1 MTRVKRGVTTKRR
14 HKKVIALA
22 KGFRGGRKKL
32 FKLAKNAVA
41 KAGMHAYVD
50 RRKKK
55 RDFRAL
61 WILRLTAA
69 VKERGLNYSTFV
81 GNLRKKHV
89 ILNRKAMSELAIH
102 NPKVFDKVVE
112 AVK

>member
-22 KGFRGGRKKL
+22 KGFRGGRSKI
-32 FKLAKNAVA
+32 FTLAKNAIA
-41 KAGMHAYVD
+41 KAGMHAYTD

-69 VKERGLNYSTFV
+69 VKERGINY
-81 GNLRKKHV
+81 
-89 ILNRKAMSELAIH
+89 
-102 NPKVFDKVVE
+102 
-112 AVK
+112 

>member
-1 MTRVKRGVTTKRR
+1 MTRVKTGTITKRR
-14 HKKVIALA
+14 HKKVITLA

-32 FKLAKNAVA
+32 FKLAKNAIA
-41 KAGMHAYVD
+41 KAGLHAYTD

-69 VKERGLNYSTFV
+69 VQKRDLNYSTFI

-89 ILNRKAMSELAIH
+89 ILNRKTMSEVAIH
-102 NPKVFDKVVE
+102 YPKVFDQIVE
-112 AVK
+112 LVR

>member
-14 HKKVIALA
+14 HKKVIAMA

-69 VKERGLNYSTFV
+69 VKQRGLNYSTFM
-81 GNLRKKHV
+81 GGIRRKHV
-89 ILNRKAMSELAIH
+89 ILNRKTMSELAIH

>member
-14 HKKVIALA
+14 HKKIIAMA

-69 VKERGLNYSTFV
+69 VKKRDINYSSFL
-81 GNLRKKHV
+81 GGLRKKHV
-89 ILNRKAMSELAIH
+89 ILNRKTMSELAIH
-102 NPKVFDKVVE
+102 NPEVFDKIVE
-112 AVK
+112 VAK